1 MTFPAGIQTVEVV
14 DNGAAVLDTSGFG
27 STQVGGRAP
36 TDCSPLTNPIF
47 FTGAFLE
54 GSVISIFDAPVLP
67 TSKDQC
73 KNGGWLN
80 FPQFKNQGDCV
91 SFVENGK

>member
-1 MTFPAGIQTVEVV
+1 V
-14 DNGAAVLDTSGFG
+14 
-27 STQVGGRAP
+27 
-36 TDCSPLTNPIF
+36 
-47 FTGAFLE
+47 
-54 GSVISIFDAPVLP
+54 P

-73 KNGGWLN
+73 THVGWGN